1 MDNPNVALL
10 CLEQR
15 DRTLEINTRDFLELA
30 CQTHYPDR
38 SLCVF
43 YISSLSEWSK
53 ARLPGSGPRD
63 NFATCLEWVLENNG
77 LYFSICPAED
87 ISSPTPKP
95 VTSQP
100 SSRCTEISPEP
111 TPDGEPEPAMTR
123 EPELKPATEPI
134 VTPEPEPQEF
144 SDQVREPASSSVPEG
159 GLVEIESLEGSP
171 THTPAA
177 EG

>member
-1 MDNPNVALL
+1 
-10 CLEQR
+10 
-15 DRTLEINTRDFLELA
+15 
-30 CQTHYPDR
+30 
-38 SLCVF
+38 
-43 YISSLSEWSK
+43 
-53 ARLPGSGPRD
+53 
-63 NFATCLEWVLENNG
+63 
-77 LYFSICPAED
+77 
-87 ISSPTPKP
+87 
-95 VTSQP
+95 
-100 SSRCTEISPEP
+100 
-111 TPDGEPEPAMTR
+111 MTR